1 MTAAPKVQDSAA
13 VCNSRILHWTS
24 VALVRGESL
33 GVFGRL
39 GIGNIGTEDA
49 LRGEFWHDVHVR
61 LTYVLY
67 AAVAAHVLGAIVH
80 QIFGVRREVDG
91 PDVES
96 I

>member
-1 MTAAPKVQDSAA
+1 MTRPVMLQ
-13 VCNSRILHWTS
+13 V
-24 VALVRGESL
+24 VFRGESL

-39 GIGNIGTEDA
+39 GIANIVTENA
-49 LRGEFWHDVHVR
+49 SLGELWRDVHVR

-91 PDVES
+91 PD
-96 I
+96 